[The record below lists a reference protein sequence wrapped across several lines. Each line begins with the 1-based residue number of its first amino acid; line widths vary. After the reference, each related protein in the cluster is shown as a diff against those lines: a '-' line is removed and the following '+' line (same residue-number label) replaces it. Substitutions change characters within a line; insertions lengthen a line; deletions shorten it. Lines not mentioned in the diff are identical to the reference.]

1 MQIDSILEKL
11 NLLEKDGLFYL
22 SEIKLNQFKIFSNRI
37 KETLLKLQPDAIF
50 CINNEPLIL
59 FFENPHNEDFS
70 LEKQIWNFNQAPAII
85 IKQNNQWIVKN
96 GFKLLSGNNEL
107 ETLAD
112 SNSIEDF
119 EYFKIITGETWEKYK
134 SKFENKKRVDYF
146 LLKNIEDARNLLT
159 AKDKGNLHSKVAN
172 SLIGR
177 VIFIRYLI
185 DRKVELK
192 KYKILEIEDFYSLL
206 SEKQKAYTFFKQIRN
221 DFNGNLFPLEY
232 RIDNVLI
239 QEDNYVKEYHLEL
252 IISLLKGD
260 ELKNGVSQISLFNI
274 YDFSIIPIEF
284 ISNVYEKFI
293 GVENQAKQGAYYTP
307 LFLVDYIQQQTVSK
321 YFEDNPEEFNCK
333 ILDPACGSGIFLV
346 ESLRQII
353 TQYQKLNPNFNTNES
368 YENYKNTLKELLKDN
383 IFGIDKDENAIS
395 VAIFS
400 LYITLLDYLT
410 PKSIVG
416 FKFPILI
423 NSNFFADDF
432 FNKKGDYNIALN
444 KIPFQFILGNPPWAT
459 KHDKEKQLFEKY
471 IENRKI
477 EEKSNLEIVHR
488 EIAEAFLVRVSD
500 FNFAETAFI
509 VTSKIL
515 YKLEKSGVFR
525 NYFLNNFKINQVF
538 ELSSVR
544 HQVFDKSNDKAVAPA
559 TILFYSKSDNF
570 AECRNNIIKHIS
582 LKPNLFFETF
592 KLMVIEKYDY
602 KELLQSYFIDE
613 DWIWKTLVY
622 GNILDYYLIARLRKN
637 FKSIK
642 AITSDKSKFIK
653 GQGLKFTDGKK
664 QLNTE
669 SFTDYKFIGSLEKV
683 INKKGK
689 IKDVLT
695 NYKGFLTPFYTK
707 TNLQNWDGRDVGYFP
722 DDTTIFN
729 APSLLITGG
738 TTNDFKAVSSILYEN
753 ALFKS
758 SLTAIKALDVDGI
771 KELKSISGIL
781 NSSFFAY
788 FIIQNGS
795 STGIEREQTHDE
807 EKWEVPYVTSEKLI
821 NQVNKVEEVSSKF
834 FANLMQDDFLKSELG
849 IEKIKMEQE
858 LYNLFGLSKQEENL
872 INYTNTVTIPLL
884 KGKDLARKKVISK
897 ITYKGVI
904 LEDYAQVFIN
914 HFGNRF
920 NSDNKYF
927 EVEILYSNHSILMK
941 FKVIKETSK
950 EKNNILWKKEDDKAL
965 LKNISA
971 LSFENLSYN
980 LFMQKDVKGFEEDFF
995 YIAKPNQYKSWH
1007 PALAYLDLS
1016 EFIEAFFK
1024 ISNGENVD

>member
-1 MQIDSILEKL
+1 MNLKSILEKL
-11 NLLEKDGLFYL
+11 DLLEKDGLNYY
-22 SEIKLNQFKIFSNRI
+22 SDIEEDKIKNFTNRVKESLIKI
-37 KETLLKLQPDAIF
+37 KPDAFF

-59 FFENPHNEDFS
+59 FFENPEN
-70 LEKQIWNFNQAPAII
+70 LETLQKQIWNFNQAPAII

-96 GFKLLSGNNEL
+96 GFKLLEGNKEL

-112 SNSIEDF
+112 SNNILDF

-134 SKFENKKRVDYF
+134 YQFENKNRVDYF

-159 AKDKGNLHSKVAN
+159 SKDKGNLHPKIAN

-192 KYKILEIEDFYSLL
+192 KYKILQKEDFYNLL
-206 SEKQKAYTFFKQIRN
+206 SEKEKTYSFFKQVRN

-232 RIDNVLI
+232 EIDNVLI
-239 QEDNYVKEYHLEL
+239 QEDSRINDNHLEL

-260 ELKNGVSQISLFNI
+260 DLKNGVTQISLFDI

-307 LFLVDYIQQQTVSK
+307 LFLVDYIQQQTVTK
-321 YFEDNPEEFNCK
+321 YFEENPTQYNCK
-333 ILDPACGSGIFLV
+333 VLDPACGSGIFLV

-353 TQYQKLNPNFNTNES
+353 TQYQKLNPDFKTDES
-368 YENYKNTLKELLKDN
+368 YEKYKNTLKKLLQDN

-410 PKSIVG
+410 PRSIVG
-416 FKFPILI
+416 FKFPVLI

-432 FNKKGDYNIALN
+432 FNKNGDYNTVLN
-444 KIPFQFILGNPPWAT
+444 NKPFQFILGNPPWAT

-477 EEKSNLEIVHR
+477 EEKSNLEIENR

-500 FNFAETAFI
+500 FNFEQCAFI
-509 VTSKIL
+509 ITSKIL
-515 YKLEKSGVFR
+515 YKISRKKEKKGVFR
-525 NYFLNNFKINQVF
+525 KYFLSNFKISQVF

-559 TILFYSKSDNF
+559 TILFYSKSDNI
-570 AECRNNIIKHIS
+570 EENRRNIITHIS

-602 KELLQSYFIDE
+602 KELRQSYFIDE
-613 DWIWKTLVY
+613 DWIWKILVY
-622 GNILDYYLIARLRKN
+622 GNVLDYYFIKRLKTN
-637 FKSIK
+637 KSIYDYISDSSNFIFGK
-642 AITSDKSKFIK
+642 GISIGGGDENPIVEHKKIKYSIDSKSKGLKPFGISFSNNFLSDYEFVHRQRKLDLFKNPVLLVGKGISNSFMAKSAISYDDVIYTDAITGIK
-653 GQGLKFTDGKK
+653 PL
-664 QLNTE
+664 TE
-669 SFTDYKFIGSLEKV
+669 KGFSI
-683 INKKGK
+683 IN
-689 IKDVLT
+689 ILLALFNSELFSYFLVLT
-695 NYKGFLTPFYTK
+695 N
-707 TNLQNWDGRDVGYFP
+707 
-722 DDTTIFN
+722 
-729 APSLLITGG
+729 
-738 TTNDFKAVSSILYEN
+738 SSI
-753 ALFKS
+753 
-758 SLTAIKALDVDGI
+758 
-771 KELKSISGIL
+771 
-781 NSSFFAY
+781 
-788 FIIQNGS
+788 
-795 STGIEREQTHDE
+795 GIEREQSHD
-807 EKWEVPYVTSEKLI
+807 KDDKFSVPLIESENIEFKTKINLISKLI
-821 NQVNKVEEVSSKF
+821 IEENEIIFETFRKQEIK
-834 FANLMQDDFLKSELG
+834 NEITILKSEINKAIYKLYELSET
-849 IEKIKMEQE
+849 EKN
-858 LYNLFGLSKQEENL
+858 LVNYNNS
-872 INYTNTVTIPLL
+872 VTIPLL
-884 KGKDLARKKVISK
+884 KGTDIKKKEVSSK
-897 ITYKGVI
+897 IAYKGSI

-927 EVEILYSNHSILMK
+927 EVEILYSNHTILMK
-941 FKVIKETSK
+941 FKVIPEASK
-950 EKNNILWKKEDDKAL
+950 EKNNILWKKEGDKEL

-971 LSFENLSYN
+971 LSFENLSHN

-995 YIAKPNQYKSWH
+995 YIAKPNQFKSWH
-1007 PALAYLDLS
+1007 PALAYLDLA
-1016 EFIEAFFK
+1016 EFIDALHNSK
-1024 ISNGENVD
+1024 K

>member
-1 MQIDSILEKL
+1 MNLKLILEKL
-11 NLLEKDGLFYL
+11 DLLEKDGLIYF
-22 SEIKLNQFKIFSNRI
+22 SDIEEDKLNVFTNRVKESLVKI
-37 KETLLKLQPDAIF
+37 KPDAFF

-59 FFENPHNEDFS
+59 FFENPEN
-70 LEKQIWNFNQAPAII
+70 LETLQKQIWNFNQSPAII

-96 GFKLLSGNNEL
+96 GFKLLEGNKEL
-107 ETLAD
+107 ETLAN
-112 SNSIEDF
+112 SNNILDF
-119 EYFKIITGETWEKYK
+119 EYFKIITGKTWEKYK
-134 SKFENKKRVDYF
+134 SKFENKNRVDYF

-159 AKDKGNLHSKVAN
+159 SKDKGNLHSKIAN

-185 DRKVELK
+185 DRKVELQS
-192 KYKILEIEDFYSLL
+192 YEILQKEDFYNLL
-206 SEKQKAYTFFKQIRN
+206 SESEKAYAFFKQVRN

-232 RIDNVLI
+232 EIDNLLI
-239 QEDNYVKEYHLEL
+239 KEDDFVKDYHLEL

-260 ELKNGVSQISLFNI
+260 DLKNGITQVSLFDI

-293 GVENQAKQGAYYTP
+293 GVENQATQGAYYTP
-307 LFLVDYIQQQTVSK
+307 LFLVDYIQQQTVTK
-321 YFEDNPEEFNCK
+321 YFQDNSTEYNCK
-333 ILDPACGSGIFLV
+333 VLDPACGSGIFLV

-353 TQYQKLNPNFNTNES
+353 TQYQKLNPDFHTNES
-368 YENYKNTLKELLKDN
+368 YENYKNILKQLLQDN

-410 PKSIVG
+410 PRSIVG
-416 FKFPILI
+416 FKFPVLI

-432 FNKKGDYNIALN
+432 FNKNGDYNNALSS
-444 KIPFQFILGNPPWAT
+444 KQFQFILGNPPWAT

-477 EEKSNLEIVHR
+477 EEQSNLEIIHR

-500 FNFAETAFI
+500 FNFVETAFI

-525 NYFLNNFKINQVF
+525 NYFLNKFKISQVF

-544 HQVFDKSNDKAVAPA
+544 HQIFDKSNDKAVAPA
-559 TILFYSKSDNF
+559 TILFYGKSNNPK
-570 AECRNNIIKHIS
+570 ECRNNIIKHVS

-622 GNILDYYLIARLRKN
+622 GNILDYYLIARLRKD

-642 AITSDKSKFIK
+642 SITSDKSKFIK

-664 QLNTE
+664 QINTE
-669 SFTDYKFIGSLEKV
+669 SFSKYKFIGSLEKV
-683 INKKGK
+683 TNKKGK
-689 IKDVLT
+689 IKDALT
-695 NYKGFLTPFYTK
+695 NYKAFLTPFYTK
-707 TNLQNWDGRDVGYFP
+707 TNLQDWDGRDVGYFP

-729 APSLLITGG
+729 APSLLITEG
-738 TTNDFKAVSSILYEN
+738 TTNVFKAVSSILYEN

-807 EKWEVPYVTSEKLI
+807 EKWEVPYVSSEKLVK
-821 NQVNKVEEVSSKF
+821 QVNKVEEISSKL
-834 FANLMQDDFLKSELG
+834 FANLMQDNFLKSELEN
-849 IEKIKMEQE
+849 EKIKIEEE

-872 INYTNTVTIPLL
+872 INYTNTITIPLL
-884 KGKDLARKKVISK
+884 KGKDLERKKVISK
-897 ITYKGVI
+897 IVYKGSV

-927 EVEILYSNHSILMK
+927 EVEILYSNYTILMK
-941 FKVIKETSK
+941 FKVIPETSK
-950 EKNNILWKKEDDKAL
+950 EKNKILWKKEGDKEL
-965 LKNISA
+965 LKNISN
-971 LSFENLSYN
+971 LSFENLSHN
-980 LFMQKDVKGFEEDFF
+980 LFMQKDVKGFDEDFF

-1007 PALAYLDLS
+1007 PALAYLDLA
-1016 EFIEAFFK
+1016 EFIDALHNSK
-1024 ISNGENVD
+1024 NR